1 MTRNEKGGEKM
12 KSNVFLGQLKMQGHN
27 IEWLL
32 NQMTERGVSITKST
46 IYKKLR
52 GESEFNASEIKVISD
67 IMQYSEKEMYDIFF
81 EELVS

>member
-1 MTRNEKGGEKM
+1 MTRNKKGGEKM
-12 KSNVFLGQLKMQGHN
+12 KSNVFLGQLKMRGRN
-27 IEWLL
+27 INWLL
-32 NQMTERGVSITKST
+32 NQMDERGLSISKST

-52 GESEFNASEIKVISD
+52 GESEFNALEIKVISD

>member
-1 MTRNEKGGEKM
+1 M
-12 KSNVFLGQLKMQGHN
+12 KSNVFLGQLKMQGRN
-27 IEWLL
+27 VEWLL
-32 NQMTERGVSITKST
+32 NQMAERGSSISKST

-52 GESEFNASEIKVISD
+52 GESEFNALEIKIISD

>member
-1 MTRNEKGGEKM
+1 M

-27 IEWLL
+27 VEWLL
-32 NQMTERGVSITKST
+32 DQMAERGLSISKST

-52 GESEFNASEIKVISD
+52 GESEFNALEIKIISD

>member
-1 MTRNEKGGEKM
+1 M

-32 NQMTERGVSITKST
+32 NQMTERGVSMTKST

-52 GESEFNASEIKVISD
+52 GESEFNASEIKAISD
-67 IMQYSEKEMYDIFF
+67 IMQYNEKEMYDIFF

>member
-1 MTRNEKGGEKM
+1 M
-12 KSNVFLGQLKMQGHN
+12 KSNVFLGQLKMRGRN

-32 NQMTERGVSITKST
+32 NQMAERGLSISKST

-52 GESEFNASEIKVISD
+52 GESEFNALEIKVISD

>member
-1 MTRNEKGGEKM
+1 M

-27 IEWLL
+27 VEWLL
-32 NQMTERGVSITKST
+32 DQMAERGLSISKST

-67 IMQYSEKEMYDIFF
+67 IMQYTEKEMYNIFF

>member
-1 MTRNEKGGEKM
+1 M
-12 KSNVFLGQLKMQGHN
+12 KSNVFLGQLKMQGRN
-27 IEWLL
+27 VEWLL
-32 NQMTERGVSITKST
+32 NQMAERGLSISKST

-52 GESEFNASEIKVISD
+52 GESEFNALEIKVISD